1 MKKLFN
7 VVLVAVLIVLAS
19 CMAACGNGA
28 DKDDGGEKGNKGV
41 QVATITKIVITAPT
55 EVEAGKNVQI
65 AVKLTFSDGKTVN
78 NASFLSYEDLTVVI
92 TSGNQYCQVA
102 DDNISVS
109 DTAPDKLSVSFY
121 VKNKTVKSN
130 TLQLSVSNRKAVLEA
145 QLQEYEKQ
153 KQELE
158 TEIQSLQ
165 SQYNT
170 TEAAYNKNKSEY
182 EQLTAQLIRNG
193 CMTSDGFY
201 NHFQDEERSHQRL
214 YEQDAQLWNKLGKI
228 SVQLDSKKSDLEK
241 VKENLKNTQEEIK
254 NL

>member
-1 MKKLFN
+1 MKKIFN

-19 CMAACGNGA
+19 CMFACGNGTN
-28 DKDDGGEKGNKGV
+28 KDDRGEKDNKDV

-109 DTAPDKLSVSFY
+109 DNAPNKLSVSFY

-145 QLQEYEKQ
+145 QLQEYEKE

-201 NHFQDEERSHQRL
+201 NHFQEEERSHQRL